1 MADSDKIRE
10 LKALIQLKIQNNEL
24 DKFTRDQLQQSL
36 ADLERRNGS
45 EAEFNALL
53 KITKTTVDAVSS
65 SIDYVAKSFADSVN
79 ELSKANS
86 SIREQKNNLTKLSKT
101 ARDLLDIRSGE
112 AKVNNIILN
121 KKREEIRI
129 GKRNLEFIKA
139 QGNFTGEQ
147 LKDLDDQIAK
157 ANELETAY
165 KSIQETT
172 DKTNKSLGALPALA
186 SGLDKALSKAGIPA
200 LGLAEAL
207 EATHMAAQEAAQ
219 AGGEAEAS
227 FSAMG
232 TFTGNVSANLMDAVS
247 PANIMQFALV
257 SIVDALMDI
266 DKQTGELAQNF
277 GISFEQAQ
285 GLSSELNDIANSSS
299 ILSESTEA
307 VQKAIITLNSEF
319 GTFSSISTEALE
331 SFIRLTEEAKL
342 SEEAAIGLYR
352 TTLLTGKTLE
362 ESASSVLGQV
372 AALNASTG
380 LAFNQKEILEEISKV
395 SASTTLSLG
404 AQPEALTEAVYKA
417 KALGLELSK
426 VEGIADSLLDFE
438 SSITNELEAEML
450 IGRDLNL
457 EKARLLALNNDI
469 AGVAEEIASQVGT
482 AADYTKMNRIQQ
494 EALAKAV
501 GMTKDDLATSLMERE
516 ALVKLTGIE
525 GDTAKERFNT
535 LVKEVGLEEAKKRI
549 GDENLANMY
558 ASESIQDRF
567 TQSVEKMKEIFVS
580 VAEVLMPIF
589 DIISNMLA
597 GIAGIVGSSSGL
609 IKIATKLYI
618 LFKGISL
625 VMKGMAAT
633 QELINNL
640 KTKGYIKSKAA
651 ESLNKASLITDK
663 QKQFFAGR
671 ITYFKNLE
679 SNQNKVNLG
688 LENASLFNA
697 IKKNVLTKINTF
709 QLSIQTQLQKS
720 KLGMMVLEGAAYLK
734 NIAKSTILL
743 LIEKAR
749 AAALLVGVSVST
761 LGIGTAIALAAA
773 AGGIAYLNSVSKAD
787 DLMSPGQGASGYGSR
802 TLLSPEGAFALN
814 NKDTIIAGTNLGG
827 SPGSSQ
833 PNNEQRR
840 TNSLLERLL
849 SKDSSV
855 YMDSDRV
862 GMAFAKSSRL

>member
-101 ARDLLDIRSGE
+101 ARDLLDIRGGE
-112 AKVNNIILN
+112 AKVNDQILK

-266 DKQTGELAQNF
+266 DKQSGELAQNF

-299 ILSESTEA
+299 ILSESTEG
-307 VQKAIITLNSEF
+307 VTKAFTTLNNEF

-404 AQPEALTEAVYKA
+404 AQPEALAEAVYKA

-589 DIISNMLA
+589 DIISGIVEVIAPVVGFVGGIIKKFEKLFQVLTAIYGISKLTNVASAVGA
-597 GIAGIVGSSSGL
+597 GIQERRLAAKSIELGLGGQILTVLGFQNAIAGYQLAKEGNMNTMRAIGVAL
-609 IKIATKLYI
+609 EETKLGAI
-618 LFKGISL
+618 VATG
-625 VMKGMAAT
+625 VGM
-633 QELINNL
+633 I
-640 KTKGYIKSKAA
+640 
-651 ESLNKASLITDK
+651 
-663 QKQFFAGR
+663 
-671 ITYFKNLE
+671 KNLATGAVE
-679 SNQNKVNLG
+679 LAQRT
-688 LENASLFNA
+688 A
-697 IKKNVLTKINTF
+697 I
-709 QLSIQTQLQKS
+709 
-720 KLGMMVLEGAAYLK
+720 
-734 NIAKSTILL
+734 
-743 LIEKAR
+743 
-749 AAALLVGVSVST
+749 AAANLVGVSAST

-833 PNNEQRR
+833 SNNEQRR